1 MSVGLTLAL
10 PAPPPASGTPPWQPA
25 PPPRPKP
32 DLAPSSVLTEF
43 NKNEN
48 GFYLPFRVT

>member
-10 PAPPPASGTPPWQPA
+10 LALLLRLARLHGNLPRPL
-25 PPPRPKP
+25 RPKP
-32 DLAPSSVLTEF
+32 DLAPSSLLTEF